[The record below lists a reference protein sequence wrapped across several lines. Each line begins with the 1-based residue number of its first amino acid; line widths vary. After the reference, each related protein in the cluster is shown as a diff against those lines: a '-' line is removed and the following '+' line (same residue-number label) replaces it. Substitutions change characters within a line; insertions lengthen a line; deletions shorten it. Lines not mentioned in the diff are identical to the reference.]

1 MKTNKQLATEIKT
14 KVCELNQ
21 LISEATHAGLI
32 VEFKT
37 LDVTDMRHSEA
48 CYRCEVTV
56 LEEL

>member
-14 KVCELNQ
+14 KVHELNQ
-21 LISEATHAGLI
+21 LISEASCNGLI

-37 LDVTDMRHSEA
+37 LNVTDLQHLA
-48 CYRCEVTV
+48 TCHRCEVTV